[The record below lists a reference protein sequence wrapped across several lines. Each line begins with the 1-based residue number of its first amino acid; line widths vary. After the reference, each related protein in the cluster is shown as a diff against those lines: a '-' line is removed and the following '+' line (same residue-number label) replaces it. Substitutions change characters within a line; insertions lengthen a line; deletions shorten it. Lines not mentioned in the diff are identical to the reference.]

1 MNLQHKLGAKNL
13 RNNQDSENN
22 KAFYYY
28 VAGDIF
34 YLFKGSLEG
43 YHNAVR
49 SAVENGSSE
58 SEIKKQHS
66 GLLNLSAY
74 CHALRHGKVDSSHW

>member
-1 MNLQHKLGAKNL
+1 L

-28 VAGDIF
+28 VVGDTF
-34 YLFKGSLEG
+34 YLFKGNLEG

-49 SAVENGSSE
+49 SAIKNGSSE
-58 SEIKKQHS
+58 SEVKKQHT
-66 GLLNLSAY
+66 GLLNLPAY
-74 CHALRHGKVDSSHW
+74 CHALRHGKVDSSQW